1 MQLLKHMIKF
11 NEDLSIF
18 TDNSF
23 VLEYLKYAEHFVRI
37 VNFPFYYRGEVYDP
51 FNGNTLSD
59 QDFIDK
65 FEDYTNSFFDA
76 MQRTT
81 NKEVKKFLVQRMKM
95 KLKGFDPSLRDIKA
109 KIYCFRDTLVKVVKA
124 LKWNIIKDGKL
135 LYNLE
140 IMFLSMD
147 DIENARYVN
156 ELRKKHVYLKVFL
169 QTVR

>member
-1 MQLLKHMIKF
+1 MI
-11 NEDLSIF
+11 
-18 TDNSF
+18 
-23 VLEYLKYAEHFVRI
+23 
-37 VNFPFYYRGEVYDP
+37 
-51 FNGNTLSD
+51 
-59 QDFIDK
+59 
-65 FEDYTNSFFDA
+65 
-76 MQRTT
+76 
-81 NKEVKKFLVQRMKM
+81 
-95 KLKGFDPSLRDIKA
+95 LRLDIKA
-109 KIYCFRDTLVKVVKA
+109 RYIALEHTLVKVVKA